1 MVMKGRRSN
10 NLYYVNGIS
19 VTRAMTTVSG
29 SDGDSEITSL
39 WHRCLKHAG
48 EIVNMYMHDLGKG
61 HWLAVKWNLRPC

>member
-29 SDGDSEITSL
+29 SDGDLEITSL
-39 WHRCLKHAG
+39 
-48 EIVNMYMHDLGKG
+48 
-61 HWLAVKWNLRPC
+61 